1 MATKAANDPVVI
13 TEPRDN
19 HLSSIAQPAD
29 QREISKLAYQ
39 LWQARG
45 CPEGSPDEDWLEA
58 EGQMQDRSENGWRM
72 VSGGYCSADID
83 SVGLPCTQEVEW
95 MKCAVPTRLSRC

>member
-58 EGQMQDRSENGWRM
+58 EGQMQDRSENLLSSCYRWPRWLSKDSF
-72 VSGGYCSADID
+72 VDI
-83 SVGLPCTQEVEW
+83 CF
-95 MKCAVPTRLSRC
+95 A